1 LVLESKKTTSTVVT
15 ATVVSLGLL
24 AFVRIT
30 SGDAPARPEAAQ
42 ESAYV
47 PPPIEPLAAEGDG
60 GAALIES
67 AFQSRNTGQLV
78 QLRGVVRG
86 LLPDERTAPR
96 HQRLT
101 LELPGG
107 RTLVVLH
114 DVEASRRVPA
124 RVGDELE
131 LCGRYEWNNRGG
143 LVCGTHSDPDDDGA
157 RGWIRH
163 DGVDYR

>member
-1 LVLESKKTTSTVVT
+1 MVLESKKTTSTVVT
-15 ATVVSLGLL
+15 ATVVSLALL
-24 AFVRIT
+24 ALVKIRT
-30 SGDAPARPEAAQ
+30 GDASSRTQGTE
-42 ESAYV
+42 EEAYV

-67 AFQSRNTGQLV
+67 AFHSRNTGQLV

-86 LLPDERTAPR
+86 LLSDERATPR
-96 HQRLT
+96 RQRLT

-114 DVEASRRVPA
+114 DVEASTRVPV

-143 LVCGTHSDPDDDGA
+143 LVSGTHTAPDGDGA